1 MSDQTAIP
9 VLVGRIR
16 EGDASAAEELVRR
29 FEPLIRREVR
39 FRLEDPR
46 LQRVFDSM
54 DVCQSVLASFFIR
67 AAAGEYD
74 LDDPAQLRKLLVAM
88 TRNKVATEARRH
100 STKKRDHRRETTGDA
115 GSLAAIAGSDESPS
129 EVVAGAEL
137 LERFHAGLSAEER
150 GLADLR
156 AEGLAWS
163 AIAEKLGGT
172 AAARRMQLSRAI
184 ERVAASL
191 GLDVLTDE

>member
-1 MSDQTAIP
+1 MSDPTAIP
-9 VLVGRIR
+9 DLVGRIR

-39 FRLEDPR
+39 FRLEDLR
-46 LQRVFDSM
+46 LRRVFDSM

-74 LDDPAQLRKLLVAM
+74 LDDPAQLPKLLLTMA
-88 TRNKVATEARRH
+88 RNKVATETRRH
-100 STKKRDHRRETTGDA
+100 SSQKRDHRRHATGDA
-115 GSLAAIAGSDESPS
+115 ACLAEVAGSEQSPS

-137 LERFHAGLSAEER
+137 LERFRAGLNAEER
-150 GLADLR
+150 SLADLR

-172 AAARRMQLSRAI
+172 AQARRMQLSRAI
-184 ERVAASL
+184 ERVGASL
-191 GLDVLTDE
+191 GLDTHTYE